1 MYLEWVILKY
11 YETDV
16 HMSSGPSTVLGDN
29 RVELFFSSSL
39 AKVIA
44 ANVTDMGSRA
54 TAAAA
59 SHRCPGTCWGLMQG

>member
-1 MYLEWVILKY
+1 M
-11 YETDV
+11 
-16 HMSSGPSTVLGDN
+16 VLGGN

-39 AKVIA
+39 AKVIT

-59 SHRCPGTCWGLMQG
+59 SHRYPGTCWGLMQG